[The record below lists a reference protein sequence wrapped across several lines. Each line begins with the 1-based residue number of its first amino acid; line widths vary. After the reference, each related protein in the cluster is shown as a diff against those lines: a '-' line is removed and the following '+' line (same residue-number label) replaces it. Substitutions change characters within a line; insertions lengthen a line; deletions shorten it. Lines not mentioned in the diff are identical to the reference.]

1 MIFPKFRLP
10 DRTLGLLSR
19 PDQEKLPTLLQHQ
32 HYCELIQRTIC
43 TALSSFKLYSSPT
56 SIHLPIL
63 LSTLVSVHPEHLSP
77 HLWKFLA
84 AFASTSSDCATL
96 TSAIVS
102 SLDSTASEKV
112 GRRRR
117 CPLFLGKNPNN
128 YSQVLL
134 SALSSKLGAC
144 QLNALLGSH
153 LTSGTRFV
161 KEFTR
166 PPLY

>member
-32 HYCELIQRTIC
+32 HYCELLQRTIC
-43 TALSSFKLYSSPT
+43 TALSTLKLYSSPT
-56 SIHLPIL
+56 STHLPIL
-63 LSTLVSVHPEHLSP
+63 LSTLVSVHPEHLCS

-102 SLDSTASEKV
+102 SLDSTSSEKV

-117 CPLFLGKNPNN
+117 CPLLKKQAQQLFPGAPIRSQLKAQCFPAQCTPWKPPN
-128 YSQVLL
+128 
-134 SALSSKLGAC
+134 
-144 QLNALLGSH
+144 
-153 LTSGTRFV
+153 
-161 KEFTR
+161 
-166 PPLY
+166 

>member
-32 HYCELIQRTIC
+32 HYCELLQRTIC

-56 SIHLPIL
+56 STHLPIV

-84 AFASTSSDCATL
+84 AFASTSSDCAAL

-102 SLDSTASEKV
+102 SLDSSASEKV

-117 CPLFLGKNPNN
+117 CP
-128 YSQVLL
+128 
-134 SALSSKLGAC
+134 
-144 QLNALLGSH
+144 ALLKKQSQQ
-153 LTSGTRFV
+153 LFSGAPIRSQLKAQCLPAQCTPW
-161 KEFTR
+161 K
-166 PPLY
+166 PPN